1 MTSRFYALMFV
12 ALTGILGMVSP
23 PDLDL
28 MTVQAKTTQ
37 ERKAEAD
44 RLLQQG
50 IQQYQ
55 ISQFESAFQSWQQ
68 ALTIYREIKDRLGE
82 GQSLGNLGNA
92 YTYLG
97 KYDKA
102 IEFHLQ
108 ALEILREIKD
118 RLGEGQSLGNLG
130 LAYYSLGK
138 YEKAIEFQ
146 LQHLAIARE
155 IKERY
160 YEGNALGN
168 LGNVYQKLGKYD
180 KAIEFYLQSLAIAR
194 EIKDRLGEAAALNNL
209 GVAFNKINQ
218 SELAIL
224 FYKQSVNVI
233 ESIRQDIRK
242 LSQDEQ
248 KSYLSTVEF
257 TYRNLADLLLKQD
270 RILEAQQ
277 VLDLLKVEELSE
289 YLRNVRGNNETA
301 KGTDL
306 QKPEQNII
314 ALSNELA
321 ELQKLDREGKL
332 DPQQQPRLAFLTN
345 NEKEYNKQFNAFL
358 QIPAVQ
364 KEIQELRRTQSAQN
378 VDIQKYNRLRG
389 NLSKLQNAALFY
401 PLILDDRLELILII
415 ANAPPIR
422 KTINLKRT
430 DLNQAITSF
439 LSNLRNPNSEV
450 KPDAQKFY
458 NWLIQPFEKELQQA
472 NIQTIVYA
480 PDEGL
485 RYIPLA
491 ALYDGK
497 QWLVERYRIN
507 NITAAS
513 LTDFTPRSAS
523 SIRVLAAASSA
534 KHDVK
539 VGDRTL
545 SFSALPATKLEVDNI
560 ATKINTTK
568 LVDRDFTEP
577 TLRVNLNTHNIIHLA
592 THGHFEVGQ
601 PEQSFILLGDGKIS
615 TISDIGSWTLTNVNL
630 VVLSACETAIGGQGG
645 KGKGIEIF
653 GLGYQIH
660 NAGASAAIATLWKV
674 SDGGTERLMDA
685 FYTAVKTGKVS
696 NTEALRQA
704 QVAMITGNSEGL
716 GEARGIVSIEARP
729 IDTSSTTPAKISHP
743 YYWAAF
749 ILIGNGF

>member
-1 MTSRFYALMFV
+1 M
-12 ALTGILGMVSP
+12 IP
-23 PDLDL
+23 
-28 MTVQAKTTQ
+28 
-37 ERKAEAD
+37 
-44 RLLQQG
+44 
-50 IQQYQ
+50 
-55 ISQFESAFQSWQQ
+55 
-68 ALTIYREIKDRLGE
+68 
-82 GQSLGNLGNA
+82 
-92 YTYLG
+92 YL
-97 KYDKA
+97 A
-102 IEFHLQ
+102 
-108 ALEILREIKD
+108 
-118 RLGEGQSLGNLG
+118 
-130 LAYYSLGK
+130 
-138 YEKAIEFQ
+138 
-146 LQHLAIARE
+146 
-155 IKERY
+155 
-160 YEGNALGN
+160 
-168 LGNVYQKLGKYD
+168 
-180 KAIEFYLQSLAIAR
+180 
-194 EIKDRLGEAAALNNL
+194 
-209 GVAFNKINQ
+209 
-218 SELAIL
+218 
-224 FYKQSVNVI
+224 
-233 ESIRQDIRK
+233 
-242 LSQDEQ
+242 
-248 KSYLSTVEF
+248 TVEY

-289 YLRNVRGNNETA
+289 YLRTVRGNSETA

-321 ELQKLDREGKL
+321 ELQKLALAGKL

-358 QIPAVQ
+358 QTPAVQ
-364 KEIQELRRTQSAQN
+364 KEMQELRRTQSAQN

-401 PLILDDRLELILII
+401 PLVLDDRLELILII

-513 LTDFTPRSAS
+513 LTDFTPHTAP
-523 SIRVLAAASSA
+523 SIRVLAAASTA

-539 VGDRTL
+539 IGDRTL
-545 SFSALPATKLEVDNI
+545 SFSALPATKIEVDSI

-577 TLRVNLNTHNIIHLA
+577 ALTGKLNTHNIIHLA

-615 TISDIGSWTLTNVNL
+615 TISDIGGWTLTNVNL

-674 SDGGTERLMDA
+674 SDVGTEKLMDA
-685 FYTAVKTGKVS
+685 FYTAIKTGKVS
-696 NTEALRQA
+696 NVEALRQA
-704 QVAMITGNSEGL
+704 QVAMITGNYEGL

-729 IDTSSTTPAKISHP
+729 RTTSTVPAKISHP
-743 YYWAAF
+743 YYWAPF
-749 ILIGNGF
+749 ILIGNGL